1 MKLEWIRCFHEVALT
16 GSISKAAQNLFITQ
30 PAATKMIH
38 SLEAELGETLL
49 IRTSSGVTFTEQGV
63 IFLKFCQQVLNSYEN
78 YLSESFIKVLN
89 DFSVKRCFYGHL
101 HGGSHKLAT
110 EGLWDG
116 VDFRLVAADYIG
128 FRPYKVI

>member
-78 YLSESFIKVLN
+78 YLSENSMNGKTLFKMTV
-89 DFSVKRCFYGHL
+89 
-101 HGGSHKLAT
+101 
-110 EGLWDG
+110 
-116 VDFRLVAADYIG
+116 
-128 FRPYKVI
+128 